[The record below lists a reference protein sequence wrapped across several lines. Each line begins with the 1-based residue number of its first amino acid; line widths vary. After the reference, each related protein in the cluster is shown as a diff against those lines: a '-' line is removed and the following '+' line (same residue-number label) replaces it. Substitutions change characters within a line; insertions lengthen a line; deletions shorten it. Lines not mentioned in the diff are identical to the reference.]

1 MQVGFSDAQGADQA
15 TQLLHLTNLLH
26 IAVAVADLVDDLV
39 LLRHQLELI
48 SHVVDRPV
56 ELWHVLVQVERE
68 ERRLEHRLAEHLMR
82 LEVELGALIGVL
94 HHFERQLLD
103 FFSLGVDAL
112 VVEEFAQGV
121 EDR

>member
-15 TQLLHLTNLLH
+15 TQLLHLTDLLH

-82 LEVELGALIGVL
+82 LEVELRALIGIL

-112 VVEEFAQGV
+112 VVEEFA
-121 EDR
+121 